1 MSSPVQVG
9 LGGATGLGL
18 GVGNHLAGSSLSGR
32 GGLEG
37 LSLGSLIG
45 GLQQGLPASNRER
58 MGERCMVWL
67 VSAGCEMWGS
77 PQIWRVYLDSHFGM

>member
-1 MSSPVQVG
+1 MVLQVG

-18 GVGNHLAGSSLSGR
+18 GVGNLAGSGLSGR

-45 GLQQGLPASNRER
+45 GQGLPSGNRDR
-58 MGERCMVWL
+58 MGELCDGGLRPISNCCILSVHNAQF
-67 VSAGCEMWGS
+67 AGLTQG
-77 PQIWRVYLDSHFGM
+77 PGHLGR